1 MVATLATLA
10 TLPIVPFVKRASVG
24 ARWPAAQRAALA
36 AKLAALGTT
45 ITELSDTRQRLG
57 LERLSDAT
65 PAQRAAAHHLLAST
79 KGRAAIAAVRAE
91 RASLLEGLDATDRL
105 DVQHAR
111 ALLNVRGSLSELRL
125 GELRAFYA
133 QANLCRI
140 AREG

>member
-1 MVATLATLA
+1 MTTTAPAPL
-10 TLPIVPFVKRASVG
+10 VPVVSFTKRAPVG
-24 ARWPAAQRAALA
+24 ARWPAAQRAEVE
-36 AKLAALGTT
+36 KRLAALGTT